1 MNSMR
6 TVRPRGAVPRRHTAP
21 GGKHQRKGPAWR
33 WHGEARSSSR
43 VEGETLWK
51 WITLSKLREKDL
63 DTLDTR
69 PVCLLQYV

>member
-33 WHGEARSSSR
+33 WHGEARSSR
-43 VEGETLWK
+43 MFKARREGG
-51 WITLSKLREKDL
+51 LSLVFGELIRGQTK
-63 DTLDTR
+63 
-69 PVCLLQYV
+69 